1 MLQIQYSRTAQAVG
15 ICMLLCFRIW
25 PGDDGWY
32 QWLGMVEDAEVV
44 LSWHKSKEE
53 GITLEILRGQQWPRD
68 L

>member
-1 MLQIQYSRTAQAVG
+1 
-15 ICMLLCFRIW
+15 MLLCFRIW

-53 GITLEILRGQQWPRD
+53 GITLEILHGQQWPRD